1 METIGLCAPAY
12 GAHALLPYAQSIFDV
27 LAREVCNGKKIIS
40 LCSTSIVNKQ
50 EVNYVNDN

>member
-27 LAREVCNGKKIIS
+27 LAKEVSKKKKRH
-40 LCSTSIVNKQ
+40 TSSVC
-50 EVNYVNDN
+50 EYV